1 MEDRVDAMPA
11 EHRKMTIECGTQ
23 VEMTSERT
31 YNEGICMLGCL
42 VMYYVNSNFVIYKI
56 IIIKNIWYDLNY
68 IANP

>member
-31 YNEGICMLGCL
+31 YNEGSCNLGCL
-42 VMYYVNSNFVIYKI
+42 MHYVNLNFIIYKATI
-56 IIIKNIWYDLNY
+56 NNIWSDLKY
-68 IANP
+68 VANP